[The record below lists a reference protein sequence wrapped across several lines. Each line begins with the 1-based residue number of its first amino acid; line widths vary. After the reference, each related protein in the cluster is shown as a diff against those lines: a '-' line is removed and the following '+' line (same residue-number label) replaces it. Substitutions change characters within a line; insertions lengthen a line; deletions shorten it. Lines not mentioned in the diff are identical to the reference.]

1 MFTIQIS
8 CYSI

>member
-8 CYSI
+8 YYSI